1 MCDTERCVLR
11 CVIFMDRRRRF
22 WHILDPPPE
31 RAHCAPL
38 LRLRAPLSPTSRRVQ
53 DTRAS
58 STTRR
63 LVPRCVFCTPPG
75 LAPVAR
81 LDRRRARALVGAP
94 RSRARNPAVCEAV
107 TPLRRAVA
115 RGGDDRTAETRAIG
129 VSARA
134 FFFPNHR
141 RASSDPARVPTPIAD
156 SSARRASGG
165 FIPSANMGGSAGGF
179 DTTKVWS
186 PRAAGSRT
194 RSTGRGT
201 RCSGSRSLAWRAPPS
216 STTAGRWS
224 RGRSRP
230 PAGSPARRGAP
241 TSPREARRS
250 RGRHRQS

>member
-1 MCDTERCVLR
+1 MMRHIYEPKTTFLALR
-11 CVIFMDRRRRF
+11 II
-22 WHILDPPPE
+22 HLHPPPE
-31 RAHCAPL
+31 RAIHSSVPFFVSAASL
-38 LRLRAPLSPTSRRVQ
+38 ATSRRVQ

-58 STTRR
+58 STTSR
-63 LVPRCVFCTPPG
+63 LVPRCVFCTRPD

-141 RASSDPARVPTPIAD
+141 RASSDPARIPTAIAD

-165 FIPSANMGGSAGGF
+165 FISSANMGGSAGGF

-186 PRAAGSRT
+186 PAGGWFADPKYWKRNTMLGFAFLGVASATIFNYSRQVEQRPLAPT
-194 RSTGRGT
+194 RRI
-201 RCSGSRSLAWRAPPS
+201 PS
-216 STTAGRWS
+216 QGWCANF
-224 RGRSRP
+224 P
-230 PAGSPARRGAP
+230 EGSPEK
-241 TSPREARRS
+241 S
-250 RGRHRQS
+250 

>member
-1 MCDTERCVLR
+1 MMRHIYEPKTTFLALR
-11 CVIFMDRRRRF
+11 II
-22 WHILDPPPE
+22 HLHPPPE
-31 RAHCAPL
+31 RAIHSSVPFFVSAASL
-38 LRLRAPLSPTSRRVQ
+38 ATSRRVQ

-63 LVPRCVFCTPPG
+63 LVPRCVFCTRPG

-141 RASSDPARVPTPIAD
+141 RASSDPARIPTAIAD

-165 FIPSANMGGSAGGF
+165 FISSANMGGSAGGF

-186 PRAAGSRT
+186 PAGGWFADPKYWKRNTMLGFAFLGVASATIFNYSRQVEQRPLAPT
-194 RSTGRGT
+194 RRI
-201 RCSGSRSLAWRAPPS
+201 PS
-216 STTAGRWS
+216 QGWCANF
-224 RGRSRP
+224 P
-230 PAGSPARRGAP
+230 EGSPEK
-241 TSPREARRS
+241 S
-250 RGRHRQS
+250 

>member
-107 TPLRRAVA
+107 TPLRRSSPGVGPIE
-115 RGGDDRTAETRAIG
+115 RGKRAL
-129 VSARA
+129 SAS
-134 FFFPNHR
+134 R
-141 RASSDPARVPTPIAD
+141 RARLSSRITIARLTLRPCPPPDRRLERAEVERRRRST
-156 SSARRASGG
+156 SSA
-165 FIPSANMGGSAGGF
+165 IMGMPAGGF

-186 PRAAGSRT
+186 PAGGWFADPKYWKRNTLLGFAFLGVASATIFNYSRQVEQRPLAPT
-194 RSTGRGT
+194 RRI
-201 RCSGSRSLAWRAPPS
+201 PS
-216 STTAGRWS
+216 QGWCANF
-224 RGRSRP
+224 P
-230 PAGSPARRGAP
+230 EGSPAK
-241 TSPREARRS
+241 
-250 RGRHRQS
+250 